1 MSTEADLKAI
11 QARWV
16 LGLVS
21 GEDLPTIATTLLS
34 QGIESKALVE
44 LAGLSR
50 TEAGAPGLFE
60 RALDELGCIAMEP
73 TEALK
78 HYAKAVSASILA
90 CETSPLDGA
99 KRIWRATLYVGAHGF
114 HDLDPFVYAASE
126 AESRPQDRELFERAI
141 IDEARR
147 WHSAEF

>member
-1 MSTEADLKAI
+1 MSAEADLKAI
-11 QARWV
+11 QVRWV

-21 GEDLPTIATTLLS
+21 GKDLPSIATTLLT
-34 QGIESKALVE
+34 QGIESKSLVE

-50 TEAGAPGLFE
+50 TEAGAPDLFE
-60 RALDELGCIAMEP
+60 QALHELGCIVMEP

-78 HYAKAVSASILA
+78 HYAKTVSASILA
-90 CETSPLDGA
+90 RETSPLDGA
-99 KRIWRATLYVGAHGF
+99 RRIWRATLYVGAHGF

-147 WHSAEF
+147 WRGAEL